1 MIIDIGKKYEPVINR
16 SVKEIYVKYP
26 ELDEKFGERGRQK
39 CHEDNVYHFQYL
51 ETSAGLGSSKVFTD
65 YALWLNSVL
74 VSRGMS
80 TDHLIDNFR
89 SIITALEASP
99 EVKNG
104 ETFSDHL
111 YQAIYALE
119 DSDGTEDVERPEL

>member
-1 MIIDIGKKYEPVINR
+1 MIDIGKKYEEVIGR

-39 CHEDNVYHFQYL
+39 CYEDNVYHFQYL
-51 ETSAGLGSSKVFTD
+51 ETSAGLGSAKVFTD

-89 SIITALEASP
+89 SIITALEAYP
-99 EVKNG
+99 EMGNG
-104 ETFSDHL
+104 DKFTDHL
-111 YQAIYALE
+111 HQAIYALE
-119 DSDGTEDVERPEL
+119 ESDGTEEVDRPSL

>member
-1 MIIDIGKKYEPVINR
+1 MIDIGKKYETVIHR

-26 ELDEKFGERGRQK
+26 ELDEKFGERGREK
-39 CHEDNVYHFQYL
+39 CYEDNVYHFQYL
-51 ETSAGLGSSKVFTD
+51 ETSAGLGSSKVFID

-99 EVKNG
+99 ALEDG
-104 ETFSDHL
+104 DTFSEHL
-111 YQAIYALE
+111 YQAIFALE
-119 DSDGTEDVERPEL
+119 DSDGTEDIERPAL

>member
-1 MIIDIGKKYEPVINR
+1 MTDIGKKYEPVINGA
-16 SVKEIYVKYP
+16 VKEIYVKYP
-26 ELDEKFGERGRQK
+26 ELDAKYGERGRQK
-39 CHEDNVYHFQYL
+39 CYEDNVYHFQYL
-51 ETSAGLGSSKVFTD
+51 ETSAGLGSSKIFTD

-99 EVKNG
+99 EVENG
-104 ETFSDHL
+104 DVFSDHL
-111 YQAIYALE
+111 YQAIYRLE
-119 DSDGTEDVERPEL
+119 ESDGTEDVERPVL

>member
-1 MIIDIGKKYEPVINR
+1 MIDIGKKYEEAISR

-39 CHEDNVYHFQYL
+39 CYEDNVYHFQYL
-51 ETSAGLGSSKVFTD
+51 ETSAGLGSEKVFTD

-89 SIITALEASP
+89 SIITALEAHP
-99 EVKNG
+99 EVENG
-104 ETFSDHL
+104 DKLTDHL
-111 YQAIYALE
+111 HQAIYALE
-119 DSDGTEDVERPEL
+119 ESDGTEEVDRPSL

>member
-1 MIIDIGKKYEPVINR
+1 MIDIGKKYEEVINH

-39 CHEDNVYHFQYL
+39 CYEDNVYHFQYL
-51 ETSAGLGSSKVFTD
+51 ETSAGLGSAKVFTD

-80 TDHLIDNFR
+80 TGHLIDNFR
-89 SIITALEASP
+89 SIITALEAHP
-99 EVKNG
+99 EVENG
-104 ETFSDHL
+104 DKFTDHL
-111 YQAIYALE
+111 HQAIYALE
-119 DSDGTEDVERPEL
+119 ESDGTEEVDRPSL